1 MFVSSFTIGRGFQTK
16 CEERFPCLS
25 WFHLYLP
32 CWGPPWFLAPPQQ
45 VSSFPSPRLFL
56 MRVSLWIRVS
66 LSYSLNRS
74 LYSVV
79 EPTSSTEIVSMFS
92 LFACITIP
100 VSPLPNSLSDTDTCS
115 LEKNSRGYQWRNE
128 EVQTH
133 PGTPPGSMLQAAP
146 QGGRSNL
153 WGRPE
158 TGHLQSLTESPP
170 KYLLMTGVLLTNVQ
184 NFLDILSSRRWTLI
198 LLFFKCNLN
207 SVTHLLGT
215 EDGKG
220 KREIL

>member
-1 MFVSSFTIGRGFQTK
+1 
-16 CEERFPCLS
+16 
-25 WFHLYLP
+25 
-32 CWGPPWFLAPPQQ
+32 
-45 VSSFPSPRLFL
+45 
-56 MRVSLWIRVS
+56 
-66 LSYSLNRS
+66 
-74 LYSVV
+74 
-79 EPTSSTEIVSMFS
+79 
-92 LFACITIP
+92 
-100 VSPLPNSLSDTDTCS
+100 
-115 LEKNSRGYQWRNE
+115 
-128 EVQTH
+128 
-133 PGTPPGSMLQAAP
+133 MLQAAP

-220 KREIL
+220 KREILQRSNMRHARKLSDLSNTSKGRAGIVRYYSKM